1 MIELFQRSI
10 FEENL
15 ALSFF
20 LGMCTFLA
28 VSKRFET
35 ALGVGAALIVVQ
47 TISVPLNQALNQ
59 YLLSRGGLAWLGLP
73 DVDLS
78 FMRLITFIG
87 IVAGL
92 VQIIEMSLDRYM
104 PALYRSLGIYLPLL
118 AINCAII
125 GGSLFMVER
134 QYTFAESA
142 VYGVGTGIGWAL
154 AIVALAAIRER
165 MRYANVPKGLEGL
178 GIAFIVTG
186 LMSMGFSAF
195 AGVRVL

>member
-28 VSKRFET
+28 VSKRVET
-35 ALGVGAALIVVQ
+35 AFGVGVAMIVVQ
-47 TISVPLNQALNQ
+47 SLSVPVN
-59 YLLSRGGLAWLGLP
+59 YLLHAYILSAGALAWMGLP
-73 DVDLS
+73 DVDLG

-87 IVAGL
+87 IVAAM
-92 VQIIEMSLDRYM
+92 VQIIEMLLDRYV
-104 PALYRSLGIYLPLL
+104 PALYGALGIYLPLL

-134 QYTFAESA
+134 QYDLIEST
-142 VYGVGTGIGWAL
+142 VYGIGTGIGWAL

-165 MRYANVPKGLEGL
+165 LRYANVPEGLQGL

-186 LMSMGFSAF
+186 LLSMAFSAF
-195 AGVRVL
+195 VGVRVL

>member
-28 VSKRFET
+28 VSKRVET
-35 ALGVGAALIVVQ
+35 AFGVGVAMIVVQ
-47 TISVPLNQALNQ
+47 SLSVPVN
-59 YLLSRGGLAWLGLP
+59 YLLHAYILSAGALAWMGLP
-73 DVDLS
+73 DVDLG

-87 IVAGL
+87 IVAAM
-92 VQIIEMSLDRYM
+92 VQIIEMLLDRYV
-104 PALYRSLGIYLPLL
+104 PALYGALGIYLPLL

-134 QYTFAESA
+134 QYDLAEST
-142 VYGVGTGIGWAL
+142 VYGIGTGIGWAL

-165 MRYANVPKGLEGL
+165 LRYANVPEGLQGL

-186 LMSMGFSAF
+186 LLSMAFSAF
-195 AGVRVL
+195 VGVRVL

>member
-28 VSKRFET
+28 VSKRVET
-35 ALGVGAALIVVQ
+35 AFGVGVAMIVVQ
-47 TISVPLNQALNQ
+47 SLSVPVN
-59 YLLSRGGLAWLGLP
+59 YLLHAYILSAGALAWMGLP
-73 DVDLS
+73 DVDLG

-87 IVAGL
+87 IVAAM
-92 VQIIEMSLDRYM
+92 VQIIEMLLDRYV
-104 PALYRSLGIYLPLL
+104 PALHGALGIYLPLL

-134 QYTFAESA
+134 QYDLAEST
-142 VYGVGTGIGWAL
+142 VYGIGTGIGWAL

-165 MRYANVPKGLEGL
+165 LRYANVPEGLQGL

-186 LMSMGFSAF
+186 LLSMAFSAF
-195 AGVRVL
+195 VGVRVL

>member
-1 MIELFQRSI
+1 MIDLLQRSI

-28 VSKRFET
+28 VSKRMET
-35 ALGVGAALIVVQ
+35 AFGVGIALIVIQ
-47 TISVPLNQALNQ
+47 STSVPLNYLFHAW
-59 YLLSRGGLAWLGLP
+59 LLSAGALSWLGLP
-73 DVDLS
+73 DVDLG

-87 IVAGL
+87 IVAAL
-92 VQIIEMSLDRYM
+92 VQITEMLLDRFL
-104 PALYRSLGIYLPLL
+104 PALHGALGIYLPLL

-134 QYTFAESA
+134 QYDLAESA

-154 AIVALAAIRER
+154 AIVTLAALRER

-178 GIAFIVTG
+178 GMAFIVTG
-186 LMSMGFSAF
+186 LMSMAFSAF
-195 AGVRVL
+195 VGVRMI

>member
-35 ALGVGAALIVVQ
+35 AVGVGIALIAVQ
-47 TISVPLNQALNQ
+47 AVSVPLN
-59 YLLSRGGLAWLGLP
+59 YLLHAHVLREGALAWLGLP
-73 DVDLS
+73 EADLG
-78 FMRLITFIG
+78 FMRLITFVAV
-87 IVAGL
+87 VAGL
-92 VQIIEMSLDRYM
+92 VQLLEMLLDRFL
-104 PALYRSLGIYLPLL
+104 PGLYRALGIYLPLL

-134 QYTFAESA
+134 QLDFAESA
-142 VYGVGTGIGWAL
+142 VFGVGTGIGWAL
-154 AIVALAAIRER
+154 AIVTLAAIRER
-165 MRYANVPKGLEGL
+165 LRYANVPAGLEGL
-178 GIAFIVTG
+178 GIAFIVAG

-195 AGVRVL
+195 VGVRVL

>member
-28 VSKRFET
+28 VSKRVET
-35 ALGVGAALIVVQ
+35 AFGVGVALIVIQ
-47 TISVPLNQALNQ
+47 SLSVPLN
-59 YLLSRGGLAWLGLP
+59 YLLHAYILSAGALAWAGLP
-73 DVDLS
+73 DVDLG

-87 IVAGL
+87 IVAAL
-92 VQIIEMSLDRYM
+92 VQIIEMLLDRYV
-104 PALYRSLGIYLPLL
+104 PALYRALGIYLPLL

-134 QYTFAESA
+134 QYDFAEST
-142 VYGVGTGIGWAL
+142 VYGIGTGIGWAL

-165 MRYANVPKGLEGL
+165 LRYADIPKGLQGL

-186 LMSMGFSAF
+186 LLSMAFSAF
-195 AGVRVL
+195 VGVRVL

>member
-1 MIELFQRSI
+1 MIDLFQRSI

-28 VSKRFET
+28 VSKRVET
-35 ALGVGAALIVVQ
+35 AFGVGIALIVVQ
-47 TISVPLNQALNQ
+47 SLSVPLNYLLHA
-59 YLLSRGGLAWLGLP
+59 YLLSAGALGWLGLP
-73 DVDLS
+73 NVDLG
-78 FMRLITFIG
+78 FLRLITFIG
-87 IVAGL
+87 IVAAM
-92 VQIIEMSLDRYM
+92 VQIIEMLLDRYI
-104 PALYRSLGIYLPLL
+104 PALYRALGIYLPLL

-134 QYTFAESA
+134 QYDLAESA
-142 VYGVGTGIGWAL
+142 VFGLGTGIGWAL
-154 AIVALAAIRER
+154 AIVTLAAIRER
-165 MRYANVPKGLEGL
+165 LRYADIPKGLEGL

-195 AGVRVL
+195 LGVRIL

>member
-28 VSKRFET
+28 VSKRVET
-35 ALGVGAALIVVQ
+35 AFGVGVALIVIQ
-47 TISVPLNQALNQ
+47 SLSVPLN
-59 YLLSRGGLAWLGLP
+59 YLLHAYILSAGALAWAGLP
-73 DVDLS
+73 DVDLG

-87 IVAGL
+87 IVAAM
-92 VQIIEMSLDRYM
+92 VQIIEMLLDRFV
-104 PALYRSLGIYLPLL
+104 PALYRALGIYLPLL

-134 QYTFAESA
+134 QYDFAESI

-165 MRYANVPKGLEGL
+165 LRYADIPQGLQGL

-186 LMSMGFSAF
+186 LLSMAFSAF
-195 AGVRVL
+195 VGVRVL

>member
-28 VSKRFET
+28 VSRRLDA
-35 ALGVGAALIVVQ
+35 ALGVGIALIVVQ
-47 TISVPLNQALNQ
+47 SLSVPLNHLLHA
-59 YLLSRGGLAWLGLP
+59 YLLQSGALAWLGLP
-73 DVDLS
+73 EVDLS

-87 IVAGL
+87 IVAAM
-92 VQIIEMSLDRYM
+92 VQILEMLLDRFV
-104 PALYRSLGIYLPLL
+104 PALHRAMGIYLPLM

-134 QYTFAESA
+134 RYDLAESA
-142 VYGVGTGIGWAL
+142 VYGIGTGVGWAL
-154 AIVALAAIRER
+154 AIIALAAIRER
-165 MRYANVPKGLEGL
+165 LRYADIPRGLEGL
-178 GIAFIVTG
+178 GVAFLVTG

-195 AGVRVL
+195 VGVRVL

>member
-1 MIELFQRSI
+1 MIDLLQRSI

-28 VSKRFET
+28 VSRRLET
-35 ALGVGAALIVVQ
+35 AFGVGIALIVVQ
-47 TISVPLNQALNQ
+47 AISVPLNHLLYVGVLQARAL
-59 YLLSRGGLAWLGLP
+59 GWLGMP
-73 DVDLS
+73 DIDLG
-78 FMRLITFIG
+78 FLRLITFIG
-87 IVAGL
+87 IVAAL
-92 VQIIEMSLDRYM
+92 VQVLEMLLERSF
-104 PALYRSLGIYLPLL
+104 PALHRALGIYLPLL

-134 QYTFAESA
+134 QLDLAESA
-142 VYGVGTGIGWAL
+142 VFGFGTGIGWAL
-154 AIVALAAIRER
+154 AIVTMAAIRQR
-165 MRYANVPKGLEGL
+165 LRYADVPAGLEGL

>member
-1 MIELFQRSI
+1 MIDLFQRSI

-28 VSKRFET
+28 VSKRVET
-35 ALGVGAALIVVQ
+35 AFGVGIALIVVQ
-47 TISVPLNQALNQ
+47 SLSVPLNHLLHA
-59 YLLSRGGLAWLGLP
+59 YLLSAGALGWLGLP
-73 DVDLS
+73 DVDLG
-78 FMRLITFIG
+78 FLRLITFIG
-87 IVAGL
+87 IVAAM
-92 VQIIEMSLDRYM
+92 VQIIEMLLDRYI
-104 PALYRSLGIYLPLL
+104 PTLYRALGIYLPLL

-134 QYTFAESA
+134 QYDLAESA
-142 VYGVGTGIGWAL
+142 VFGLGTGIGWAL
-154 AIVALAAIRER
+154 AIVTLAAIRER
-165 MRYANVPKGLEGL
+165 LRYADIPKGLEGL

-195 AGVRVL
+195 LGVRIL

>member
-1 MIELFQRSI
+1 MMDLFQRAI

-20 LGMCTFLA
+20 LGMCTYLA
-28 VSKRFET
+28 VSKRVET
-35 ALGVGAALIVVQ
+35 ALGVGVALILVQ
-47 TISVPLNQALNQ
+47 AISVPLN
-59 YLLSRGGLAWLGLP
+59 YLLHAYLLKAGALGWLGLP
-73 DVDLS
+73 DTDLG

-92 VQIIEMSLDRYM
+92 VQLLEMLLDRFF
-104 PALYRSLGIYLPLL
+104 PALYRALGIYLPLL

-134 QYTFAESA
+134 QYDLAESA
-142 VYGVGTGIGWAL
+142 VYGLGTGIGWAL
-154 AIVALAAIRER
+154 AILTLAAIRER
-165 MRYANVPKGLEGL
+165 LRYADLPRGLEGL
-178 GIAFIVTG
+178 GMAFIVTG
-186 LMSMGFSAF
+186 LISMAFSAF

>member
-1 MIELFQRSI
+1 MIDLFQRSI

-28 VSKRFET
+28 VSKRVET
-35 ALGVGAALIVVQ
+35 AIGVGVALIVVQ
-47 TISVPLNQALNQ
+47 SLSVPLN
-59 YLLSRGGLAWLGLP
+59 YLLHAYVLSAGALAWAGLP
-73 DVDLS
+73 DVDLG

-87 IVAGL
+87 IVAAM
-92 VQIIEMSLDRYM
+92 VQIIEMLLDRYV
-104 PALYRSLGIYLPLL
+104 PALYGALGIYLPLL

-134 QYTFAESA
+134 KYNLAEST

-154 AIVALAAIRER
+154 AIVTLAAIRER
-165 MRYANVPKGLEGL
+165 LRYANVPKGLQGL

-186 LMSMGFSAF
+186 LLSMAFSAF
-195 AGVRVL
+195 VGVRVL

>member
-1 MIELFQRSI
+1 MMDLFQRAI

-20 LGMCTFLA
+20 LGMCTYLA
-28 VSKRFET
+28 VSKRVET
-35 ALGVGAALIVVQ
+35 ALGVGVALILVQ
-47 TISVPLNQALNQ
+47 AISVPLN
-59 YLLSRGGLAWLGLP
+59 YLLHAYLLKAGALGWLGLP
-73 DVDLS
+73 DTDLG

-92 VQIIEMSLDRYM
+92 VQLLEMLLDRFF
-104 PALYRSLGIYLPLL
+104 PALYRALGIYLPLL

-134 QYTFAESA
+134 QYDLAESA
-142 VYGVGTGIGWAL
+142 VYGLGTGIGWAL
-154 AIVALAAIRER
+154 AIVTLAAIRER
-165 MRYANVPKGLEGL
+165 LRYADLPRGLEGL
-178 GIAFIVTG
+178 GMAFIVTG
-186 LMSMGFSAF
+186 LISMAFSAF

>member
-28 VSKRFET
+28 VSERVET
-35 ALGVGAALIVVQ
+35 AFGVGVAMIVVQ
-47 TISVPLNQALNQ
+47 SLSVPVN
-59 YLLSRGGLAWLGLP
+59 YLLHAYILSAGALAWMGLP
-73 DVDLS
+73 DVDLG

-87 IVAGL
+87 IVAAM
-92 VQIIEMSLDRYM
+92 VQIIEMLLDRYV
-104 PALYRSLGIYLPLL
+104 PALYGALGIYLPLL

-134 QYTFAESA
+134 QYDLTEST
-142 VYGVGTGIGWAL
+142 VYGIGTGIGWAL

-165 MRYANVPKGLEGL
+165 LRYANVPEGLQGL

-186 LMSMGFSAF
+186 LLSMAFSAF
-195 AGVRVL
+195 VGVRVL

>member
-104 PALYRSLGIYLPLL
+104 PSLYRSLGIYLPLL

-195 AGVRVL
+195 VGVRVL

>member
-28 VSKRFET
+28 VSRRIET
-35 ALGVGAALIVVQ
+35 AFGVGLALIVVQ
-47 TISVPLNQALNQ
+47 AISVPLNN
-59 YLLSRGGLAWLGLP
+59 LLYSHVLADGALAWLGLP
-73 DVDLS
+73 DTDLG
-78 FMRLITFIG
+78 FMRLITFIA
-87 IVAGL
+87 IVAAL
-92 VQIIEMSLDRYM
+92 VQVLEMLLDRFV
-104 PALYRSLGIYLPLL
+104 PGLHRALGIYLPLL
-118 AINCAII
+118 TVNCAIL

-134 QYTFAESA
+134 QLDLPES
-142 VYGVGTGIGWAL
+142 VVFGLGTGIGWAL
-154 AIVALAAIRER
+154 AIVTLAAIRER
-165 MRYANVPKGLEGL
+165 LRYANVPRGLEGL

-195 AGVRVL
+195 VGVRVL

>member
-20 LGMCTFLA
+20 LGMCTFIA
-28 VSKRFET
+28 VSKRVET
-35 ALGVGAALIVVQ
+35 AFGVGVAMIVVQ
-47 TISVPLNQALNQ
+47 SLSVPVN
-59 YLLSRGGLAWLGLP
+59 YLLHAYILSAGALAWMGLP
-73 DVDLS
+73 DVDLG

-87 IVAGL
+87 IVAAM
-92 VQIIEMSLDRYM
+92 VQIIEMLLDRYV
-104 PALYRSLGIYLPLL
+104 PALYGALGIYLPLL

-134 QYTFAESA
+134 QYDLTEST
-142 VYGVGTGIGWAL
+142 VYGIGTGIGWAL

-165 MRYANVPKGLEGL
+165 LRYANVPEGLQGL

-186 LMSMGFSAF
+186 LLSMAFSAF
-195 AGVRVL
+195 VGVRVL

>member
-28 VSKRFET
+28 VSKRVET
-35 ALGVGAALIVVQ
+35 AFGVGLALIVIQ
-47 TISVPLNQALNQ
+47 SLSVPLN
-59 YLLSRGGLAWLGLP
+59 YLLHAYILSAGALAWAGLP
-73 DVDLS
+73 DVDLG

-87 IVAGL
+87 IVAAM
-92 VQIIEMSLDRYM
+92 VQIIEMLLDRYV
-104 PALYRSLGIYLPLL
+104 PALYGALGIYLPLL

-134 QYTFAESA
+134 QYDLAEST

-165 MRYANVPKGLEGL
+165 LRYADIPKGLQGL

-186 LMSMGFSAF
+186 LLSMAFSAF
-195 AGVRVL
+195 VGVRVL